1 LTWRVIS
8 SASSGAGGV
17 PVLALLSARSNRDL
31 AVAHHDQYAA
41 MAALGADA
49 MGKLLLSRCARGA
62 PPSRRAAG

>member
-17 PVLALLSARSNRDL
+17 LALALLSARSIRDL
-31 AVAHHDQYAA
+31 AVAHHDQNAA

-49 MGKLLLSRCARGA
+49 MGKLLVGR
-62 PPSRRAAG
+62 